1 MQVKAPLETQVRSV
15 IAEVL
20 DLDEDELP
28 EDASQETMPR
38 WSSLTHLV
46 LVLSLEERFEVAFS
60 MEEMLVMTSAE
71 RILDI
76 LGRRV

>member
-1 MQVKAPLETQVRSV
+1 MQVNAPLETQVRSV

-60 MEEMLVMTSAE
+60 MEEMLTMTSAE

>member
-1 MQVKAPLETQVRSV
+1 MQVNAPLETQVRSV

-28 EDASQETMPR
+28 EDPSQETMPR

-60 MEEMLVMTSAE
+60 MEEMLAMTSAE

>member
-1 MQVKAPLETQVRSV
+1 MQVNAPLETQVRSV

-28 EDASQETMPR
+28 EDPSQETMPR

-60 MEEMLVMTSAE
+60 MEEMLTMTSAE